1 MWHRQKRIKIK
12 RKGKKRC
19 HCLWDSYKSRN
30 NLILFVVL
38 WDFKKINFN
47 IGTPQVAITKRNWPE
62 KHSFF
67 SVKGFPD
74 FRSSLCAK
82 QSGKFN
88 YTYGVYNEVLN
99 LNIPWEWFIFLLSM
113 SIGAVICSLCLSICR
128 LESDSKGRWT
138 GFSHLQTMETPQRGA
153 HRLIQVMLVIR
164 G

>member
-12 RKGKKRC
+12 RKGKNRW
-19 HCLWDSYKSRN
+19 HCLWDTYKSRN

-47 IGTPQVAITKRNWPE
+47 IGTPSRNHKTKLAW
-62 KHSFF
+62 KTFFF